1 MRRTNPSKL
10 TGETPMHGTGNVCM
24 HESMR
29 KDGTSWVL
37 DETVKSLPARGQW
50 TVPRSKYMPAS
61 PDLQAGN
68 SRWGIF
74 ALRARHATTQ
84 QRAGAGDHRMQ
95 RLSFSAKRNEHTRQ
109 TDTIQHTK
117 SDRSGRTTW
126 RGYRLCFCLSMNNPT
141 QLTLASNRSTTI
153 PSIIE

>member
-1 MRRTNPSKL
+1 MGQAVYACMNPCGRTELLGCLMRLSKVCRRE
-10 TGETPMHGTGNVCM
+10 GSGT
-24 HESMR
+24 
-29 KDGTSWVL
+29 
-37 DETVKSLPARGQW
+37 AW

-84 QRAGAGDHRMQ
+84 QRAGAGDHRIQ
-95 RLSFSAKRNEHTRQ
+95 RLSFTAKRNEHMRQ
-109 TDTIQHTK
+109 TGTIQHTK

-126 RGYRLCFCLSMNNPT
+126 RVYRLCFCLSMNNPT